1 MAQMHPKTFRGFSET
16 SGIGHDGLAAERR
29 VFDWLRDAPGT
40 RDWHV
45 VHSLMLGTHVS
56 QSEGEADFVVVI
68 PGRGLLLLEV
78 KGWKAIRLHDGEWQ
92 TGDRCWN
99 RGNKNRSID
108 DPDFQWDLAPD
119 DPYRQ
124 ARENAV
130 SLRERLKTM
139 SPRFSRIFVANAV
152 VFPMGVYAPG
162 GVSDYSWKTLDK
174 RTIGEESGPAAA
186 AALRGVFDET
196 FDRVGR
202 GKANKVLFASFA
214 AKPFEKT
221 TAEDVV
227 NALVSDVFV
236 SDPRVYARESVND
249 RMKRW
254 TREQSAILQVLVE
267 DNDRIYVPSPAG
279 TGKTLVAT
287 DVVRRMS
294 LKHPDWTIG
303 FFCFNDLL
311 GEDLADSGRFQTPK
325 CKGRIEAGSIYRLAM
340 KIGGLPVEK
349 FDKWSAMSDEQ
360 HARILPDMR
369 RRMVERGIPGAAD
382 CPDKDVVSLFF
393 DRLVPDLFLE
403 HARRR
408 GPVFDYLVLDEVQDF
423 LTRSFFDAL
432 DALLKDGFRN
442 GRWFM
447 CGDYENQS
455 VQNRKSKPVLDVF
468 SFDLRPAVCRLTVN
482 CRNPGGISRNISDNV
497 CPGTPYRE
505 VLRQE
510 ESQGT
515 ETISAKTENPVA
527 VSNAIAT
534 AVASLRRDKFEERD
548 ILVLFHSSAAMNDWA
563 KTLATSNGRIGDVR
577 VVPFTRR
584 ARGVRYMSIR
594 RFKGLDHPAVILV
607 LPSNA
612 TVPKT
617 RRANEDDKS
626 SLLYVGMSR
635 ATFRLVIIAP
645 PKFLQGF
652 KKSGGKD

>member
-29 VFDWLRDAPGT
+29 VFEWLRDAPGT
-40 RDWHV
+40 ENWHV

-56 QSEGEADFVVVI
+56 QSEGEADFVVAI

-78 KGWKAIRLHDGEWQ
+78 KGWKAIRVHDGEWE

-99 RGNKNRSID
+99 RGNKKLSIN
-108 DPDFQWDLAPD
+108 DPRFQWDRAPR

-124 ARENAV
+124 ARDNAD
-130 SLRERLKTM
+130 SLRKRLEEI
-139 SPRFSRIFVANAV
+139 SPGFRFIFVANAV
-152 VFPMGVYAPG
+152 VFPMGTYAPT
-162 GVSDYSWKTLDK
+162 GVSDFRWKTVDK
-174 RTIGEESGPAAA
+174 GTICGENGMSAAN
-186 AALRGVFDET
+186 ALRRIFDET
-196 FDRVGR
+196 AARSFGKNKGGEPFD
-202 GKANKVLFASFA
+202 GK
-214 AKPFEKT
+214 
-221 TAEDVV
+221 TAENVV
-227 NALVSDVFV
+227 SALVSEVYV
-236 SDPRVYARESVND
+236 SDPRVYTRECVND
-249 RMKRW
+249 QMKKW

-287 DVVRRMS
+287 DAVRRMS

-325 CKGRIEAGSIYRLAM
+325 GKGRIEAGSIYRLAM
-340 KIGGLPVEK
+340 KIGGLPVDK
-349 FDKWSAMSDEQ
+349 FDKWSALSDER
-360 HARILPDMR
+360 HARLLPDMR
-369 RRMVERGIPGAAD
+369 RRMEEHGIPGAAD
-382 CPDKDVVSLFF
+382 CADKDVASLFF

-403 HARRR
+403 RARIR

-423 LTRSFFDAL
+423 LTRPFFDAL
-432 DALLKDGFRN
+432 DALLKNGFRN

-497 CPGTPYRE
+497 RPGTPYRD
-505 VLRQE
+505 VLRQDE
-510 ESQGT
+510 PQDA
-515 ETISAKTENPVA
+515 ETIPAETGSPEA
-527 VSNAIAT
+527 VSK
-534 AVASLRRDKFEERD
+534 AVVKAVDSLRHDKFDDKD
-548 ILVLFHSSAAMNDWA
+548 ILVLFQSSTTMNAWA
-563 KTLATSNGRIGDVR
+563 KTLTTSDGLIGDVR
-577 VVPFTRR
+577 LVPFTRR
-584 ARGVRYMSIR
+584 AKGVRYMSIR

-607 LPSNA
+607 LRPEA
-612 TVPKT
+612 IPPET
-617 RRANEDDKS
+617 RRASEDEQS

-645 PKFLQGF
+645 PKFVRLF
-652 KKSGGKD
+652 KTSGGRD